1 VELLEIDETTE
12 DTYYRC
18 LHDEIPSDP
27 RVMSMRRE
35 WRAMYKPKGH
45 RAKVLKDDAGQ
56 VVGLTNYIPIEYS
69 PYEGE
74 NLMAILCMWIHGYD
88 HLVGN
93 QQSQGYGRFMLEQ
106 IEADAKRSGCD
117 GVTVWGKDYDAW
129 SPISFYEHMG
139 YQRVDQSGIDVLAWK
154 SFTDKAK
161 APRLMK
167 PTRVEVDKNT
177 DTNKVQVTNITNGW
191 CGGGCHQCMLVRDAV
206 ADIADKVELTQI
218 YAHEKAE
225 MRLHGESIDVVYVDG
240 ESYLPDGPPYT
251 KEDLKNVLLKRY
263 SDKNTS
269 G

>member
-1 VELLEIDETTE
+1 
-12 DTYYRC
+12 
-18 LHDEIPSDP
+18 
-27 RVMSMRRE
+27 
-35 WRAMYKPKGH
+35 
-45 RAKVLKDDAGQ
+45 
-56 VVGLTNYIPIEYS
+56 
-69 PYEGE
+69 
-74 NLMAILCMWIHGYD
+74 
-88 HLVGN
+88 
-93 QQSQGYGRFMLEQ
+93 
-106 IEADAKRSGCD
+106 
-117 GVTVWGKDYDAW
+117 
-129 SPISFYEHMG
+129 
-139 YQRVDQSGIDVLAWK
+139 
-154 SFTDKAK
+154 
-161 APRLMK
+161 MK

-177 DTNKVQVTNITNGW
+177 DTNKVRVTNITNGW